1 MEQRELNELLA
12 AVAAG
17 NLAPD
22 EAALRL
28 RTEPFSDLGFAK
40 VDHHRGIR
48 QGASEVI
55 YGAGKTPDQIATIIA
70 NMLDAGQERVLITRL
85 APEAACEV
93 EQLLS
98 DGLVFEGA
106 AGGEG
111 AAGDAGGAAGDAGE
125 TDGTF
130 AIADGT
136 FATIDSTHDSI
147 PDLPVFTYYDLP
159 QLATVGQAPKPDGIG
174 TIVVAC
180 GGTSDVYAAE
190 EAAVTAE
197 MMGNEVVRL
206 YDVGVAGL
214 HRLLAHTDELARASV
229 IVAVAGMEGA
239 LPSVVGGLVS
249 CPVIAVPTSVGY
261 GASFKGVSALL
272 AMLNSCASGVSVV
285 NIDNG
290 FGAGFQASLINHVG
304 VS

>member
-17 NLAPD
+17 EVAPE
-22 EAALRL
+22 EAAVRL

-55 YGAGKTPDQIATIIA
+55 YGAGKTPDQIADIVA

-85 APEAACEV
+85 EPASAEEV
-93 EQLLS
+93 QQLLS
-98 DGLVFEGA
+98 DGLAFEGD
-106 AGGEG
+106 EG
-111 AAGDAGGAAGDAGE
+111 DGASGDV
-125 TDGTF
+125 
-130 AIADGT
+130 
-136 FATIDSTHDSI
+136 
-147 PDLPVFTYYDLP
+147 PDMPVFTYYDLP
-159 QLATVGQAPKPDGIG
+159 RVATVGEAPEPDGRG
-174 TIVVAC
+174 PVVVAC
-180 GGTSDVYAAE
+180 GGTSDIYVAE
-190 EAAVTAE
+190 EAALTAE

-214 HRLLAHTDELARASV
+214 HRLLAHADELARARV
-229 IVAVAGMEGA
+229 VVAVAGMEGA

-261 GASFKGVSALL
+261 GASLGGVAALL

-290 FGAGFQASLINHVG
+290 FGAGYQASLINHN
-304 VS
+304 